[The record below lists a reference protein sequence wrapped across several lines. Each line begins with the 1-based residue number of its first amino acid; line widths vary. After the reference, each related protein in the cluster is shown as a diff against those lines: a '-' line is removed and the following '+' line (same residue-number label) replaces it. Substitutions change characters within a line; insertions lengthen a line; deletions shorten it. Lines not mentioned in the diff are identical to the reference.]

1 MTLWLPLALFE
12 LWTSFKIITNT
23 CDCISAGS
31 LFATEN
37 KKQFRLTNADFWL
50 NENHN
55 WTKAFHTQIH
65 SIDKP
70 F

>member
-12 LWTSFKIITNT
+12 LWTSFKIIATT

-37 KKQFRLTNADFWL
+37 KKQFRLANADFWL
-50 NENHN
+50 NDI
-55 WTKAFHTQIH
+55 TIGLKLFTLKYIL
-65 SIDKP
+65 
-70 F
+70 